1 MHGLGKWRHQ
11 PSPLLLSLFR
21 TSQKVLCAPAETT
34 NDVHAYTVKKI
45 PRRPN
50 IFGDDRGICATGVS
64 KPGNQ
69 WFANANSTR
78 SVRARFALCL
88 RCNHWVTNA
97 KVSPFPPRSR
107 CGIFSK
113 LVRRVGRIRANTGI
127 RVPGGM
133 VLGANGDPTLRFGN
147 TGGAE
152 RCGRSRMSCTRQLR
166 VLRQVCKP
174 RRPQIRGL
182 VQSPSG

>member
-69 WFANANSTR
+69 WSANTDSTR
-78 SVRARFALCL
+78 PFRARFALCL

-107 CGIFSK
+107 CGIFFE
-113 LVRRVGRIRANTGI
+113 I
-127 RVPGGM
+127 
-133 VLGANGDPTLRFGN
+133 
-147 TGGAE
+147 GAE
-152 RCGRSRMSCTRQLR
+152 GGPHPCKFRDTRA
-166 VLRQVCKP
+166 
-174 RRPQIRGL
+174 RRNGTWGEWGSDAQIR
-182 VQSPSG
+182 